1 MQIRLSRLAVAGVV
15 AALSAFAPRA
25 AWAQEGLQEFGMK
38 AGVNFS
44 TLKFGDPEVTEG
56 DDPNRR
62 AGFTA
67 GVYLARRIHRA
78 LSFQGEALIWVKG
91 AEFETSK
98 LRLTYFEVPLLA
110 RINLRQPIA
119 NPVHLL
125 TGPAL
130 AFKLDASATFDGVSV
145 DVGGDYENFDVGWV
159 AGGGVDFD
167 SFVIDARYV
176 WGLLNAPRGVP
187 VNAPKIRNETFV
199 IMVGLKLGRR

>member
-1 MQIRLSRLAVAGVV
+1 MHTRVSSVAAAGVLAVLTMV
-15 AALSAFAPRA
+15 APRP

-44 TLKFGDPEVTEG
+44 TLKFGDPEVVEG
-56 DDPNRR
+56 DEPNRR

-67 GVYLARRIHRA
+67 GIYLARRVHRA
-78 LSFQGEALIWVKG
+78 LAFQGEALVWVKG
-91 AEFETSK
+91 AEFDSEK
-98 LRLTYFEVPLLA
+98 LRLTYLEVPLLA
-110 RINLRQPIA
+110 RINLRQPIDH
-119 NPVHLL
+119 PVHLL

-145 DVGGDYENFDVGWV
+145 DVGGDFENFDVGWV
-159 AGGGVDFD
+159 LGGGVDFD

-187 VNAPKIRNETFV
+187 VNAPKIRNESFA
-199 IMVGLKLGRR
+199 IMVGLTLGRR